1 MMDLV
6 LLRDAKVMCI
16 GSERGEMICRE
27 IASFLW
33 QLGKKP
39 CVGVRYKRRRTDENV
54 TVPPHLVFFEKRWSR
69 N

>member
-16 GSERGEMICRE
+16 GSERDEMICRE

-33 QLGKKP
+33 QVGKKP
-39 CVGVRYKRRRTDENV
+39 CVGVRYKRRRTV
-54 TVPPHLVFFEKRWSR
+54 VA
-69 N
+69 